1 MSLPAADLVITDCA
15 EVVTAEPGC
24 GEGPLGVIRDGAVA
38 VAGER
43 ILWVGKARDL
53 RRAVAVEGG
62 TRLLEGNGGTV
73 CPGFVDSH
81 THLLFAGSREGEFAA
96 RSRGA
101 TYQEIA
107 AAGGGI
113 QATVRATREAPPA
126 ELFRL
131 AWDRLASCLCHGSTT
146 VEVKSGYG
154 LSPESELTCLRV
166 LRRLAETHPADV
178 VSTFLGAHAVPP
190 EFASRPDAYV
200 ECVVE
205 EMLPAVAA
213 EGVAEFCD
221 VFCEEGYFTPAQS
234 QRILRAAARRGLKAK
249 IHADEFSASGGAEVA
264 AAVGA
269 VSADHLLCVTEGG
282 IQALK
287 AAGVVATLLPG
298 TAAFLGLGRYAPA
311 RAMLAAG
318 LTVALATDFN
328 PGTCMTESMPL
339 IMNLACTQMRMSPEE
354 ALLAATMGGA
364 AALARTATVGSLR
377 PGKQADILILD
388 CPNHLHLAYHFGVNP
403 VRTVLTRG
411 RVVVEDWHLAGPR
424 PEGA

>member
-24 GEGPLGVIRDGAVA
+24 GEGPLGIIRDGAVA

-53 RRAVAVEGG
+53 RRAVAVGGG
-62 TRLLEGNGGTV
+62 TRLLEAGGGTV

-81 THLLFAGSREGEFAA
+81 THLLFAGSRETEFAA

-113 QATVRATREAPPA
+113 QSTVRATRAATPEA
-126 ELFRL
+126 LFRL
-131 AWDRLASCLCHGSTT
+131 AWDRLTSCLCHGSTT

-154 LSPESELTCLRV
+154 LSLESELTCLRV
-166 LRRLAETHPADV
+166 LRRLAKTHPADV

-190 EFASRPDAYV
+190 EYASRRDAYV
-200 ECVVE
+200 ASVLD

-213 EGVAEFCD
+213 EGLAEFCD
-221 VFCEEGYFTPAQS
+221 VFCEEGYFTPAESDQL
-234 QRILRAAARRGLKAK
+234 LRSAARRGLRPK
-249 IHADEFSASGGAEVA
+249 IHADEFGASGGAEVA

-269 VSADHLLCVTEGG
+269 ISADHLICVTEEG
-282 IQALK
+282 IGALK

-298 TAAFLGLGRYAPA
+298 TATFLGLGRYAPA

-339 IMNLACTQMRMSPEE
+339 IIHLACTQMKMHPEE

-388 CPNHLHLAYHFGVNP
+388 CPNHLHLPYHVGVNP
-403 VRTVLTRG
+403 VRTVLARG
-411 RVVVEDWHLAGPR
+411 RVVVEDWHLAVPR
-424 PEGA
+424 ETP

>member
-1 MSLPAADLVITDCA
+1 MSLPAADLLVTDCA
-15 EVVTAEPGC
+15 ELVTAEPGC
-24 GEGPLGVIRDGAVA
+24 GEGPLGIIRDGAMA

-43 ILWVGKARDL
+43 ILWVGRAREL

-62 TRLLEGNGGTV
+62 TRLLEAHGGTV

-81 THLLFAGSREGEFAA
+81 THLLFAGSREAEFAA

-101 TYQEIA
+101 SYQESA

-113 QATVRATREAPPA
+113 QSTVRATREASPE

-131 AWDRLASCLCHGSTT
+131 AWDRLAACLCHGSTT

-154 LSPESELTCLRV
+154 LTPESELTCLRV
-166 LRRLAETHPADV
+166 IRRLAEAHPADV
-178 VSTFLGAHAVPP
+178 VATFLGAHALPP
-190 EFASRPDAYV
+190 EFASRRAAYV
-200 ECVVE
+200 ACVVE

-213 EGVAEFCD
+213 GGLAEFCD
-221 VFCEEGYFTPAQS
+221 VFCEEGYFTPAES
-234 QRILRAAARRGLKAK
+234 ERILRAARDRGLRAK
-249 IHADEFSASGGAEVA
+249 IHADEFGASGGAEVA

-269 VSADHLLCVTEGG
+269 VSADHLLCVTEDG
-282 IQALK
+282 IRALK

-298 TAAFLGLGRYAPA
+298 TASFLGLGRYAPA

-339 IMNLACTQMRMSPEE
+339 IMNLACTQMKMSPEE
-354 ALLAATMGGA
+354 ALQAATVGGA
-364 AALARTATVGSLR
+364 AALARAATVGSLR
-377 PGKQADILILD
+377 PGKQADFLVLD
-388 CPNHLHLAYHFGVNP
+388 CPNSLHLAYHFGVNP
-403 VRTVLTRG
+403 VRTVVKRG
-411 RVVVEDWHLAGPR
+411 RVVVEDRHLAVPR

>member
-1 MSLPAADLVITDCA
+1 MSLPAADLVITGCA

-43 ILWVGKARDL
+43 ILWVGKAREL

-62 TRLLEGNGGTV
+62 TRLLEAHGGTV

-96 RSRGA
+96 RSRGVS
-101 TYQEIA
+101 YPEIA

-113 QATVRATREAPPA
+113 QSTVRATREASPA

-131 AWDRLASCLCHGSTT
+131 AWERLASCLCHGSTT

-154 LSPESELTCLRV
+154 LSPESELRCLRV
-166 LRRLAETHPADV
+166 IRRLAEAHPVDV
-178 VSTFLGAHAVPP
+178 VPTFLGAHALPP
-190 EFASRPDAYV
+190 EFASRRDAYLD
-200 ECVVE
+200 CVLQ

-213 EGVAEFCD
+213 EGLAEFCD
-221 VFCEEGYFTPAQS
+221 VFCEDGYFTPAES
-234 QRILRAAARRGLKAK
+234 ERILRAAAHRGMKSK
-249 IHADEFSASGGAEVA
+249 IHADEFAPSGGAEVA

-282 IQALK
+282 IGALK

-328 PGTCMTESMPL
+328 PGSCMTESMPL
-339 IMNLACTQMRMSPEE
+339 IIHLACTQMKMHPEE

-377 PGKQADILILD
+377 PGKQADLLLLD
-388 CPNHLHLAYHFGVNP
+388 CPNHLHLAYRFGINP

-411 RVVVEDWHLAGPR
+411 RVVVEDWHLAVPR